1 MEQDYKTLNT
11 KFISM
16 PVYEKKY
23 VKAKVREFNS
33 VIETNLLGGE
43 MSRESVHY
51 TCIACITIYFLI
63 KVEKNNYP
71 KVYLEQWNYRIKKIK
86 MSESIDVELESDSSC
101 HCE

>member
-23 VKAKVREFNS
+23 VKAKVRVFNG
-33 VIETNLLGGE
+33 VIKTNLLGGE
-43 MSRESVHY
+43 VSRESVYY
-51 TCIACITIYFLI
+51 TCITCVTIYSLI
-63 KVEKNNYP
+63 KIEKKNYP

-86 MSESIDVELESDSSC
+86 MSESIDVELESDSSSDS
-101 HCE
+101 E